1 MAGFNRR
8 DVIKLESRTKGIH
21 CFTKAYEYLLE
32 AKTPSISED
41 FKAAWPTVLNAIKQV
56 QRTGRAQEL
65 FITGKSVSYKNYEPQ
80 GDIKMKVTV
89 KQHEGED
96 EGAVYSRTTS
106 NALSEPVNHG
116 IINVERF
123 INPDA
128 IFRDFYDRLSKAMGD
143 TEKVS
148 ALKKGLMNKLKRYGA
163 PASWLKIVQRYVDT
177 LIDKSGSNVS
187 FVDMIIRT
195 IAGFRIDA
203 DNLDDAIRM
212 LDIKLAQEGVL
223 ARGEIK
229 IYTRPGISDTEYKS
243 IFIHELTHAF
253 DPKAHL
259 PHRTRDKNDKKGSE
273 YYSIDPLELD
283 ASLNQFGTIAKELP
297 DEFNSAVKNIIKR
310 GQIGDYTSREFD
322 KLISKYKGRVNEST
336 LLLYQENLYHLYTRI
351 KKLSDEAK
359 VGLNLFRTRDGSIDK
374 SQNKFFLKLMN
385 ILDDP
390 KEAMNRSLQD
400 RLSSYKDSKKRN
412 ESQGFENSPIPPAP
426 VTPAP
431 APPAPA
437 PPAPAPSASA
447 PSNNAT
453 PGAVDDSLL
462 QEVLRETFGATN
474 GAYNYGRMAYGD
486 RRITPQN
493 SAFKPYPEVLAMCKN
508 IIQRGVAGLS
518 AAEAKQVVYL
528 VAFIMVQKGS
538 NLAFHLGR
546 LLNLKTIAR
555 VDGGLFA
562 RFVKVAIE
570 MEF

>member
-1 MAGFNRR
+1 MAGFNKR
-8 DVIKLESRTKGIH
+8 DVIRLESRTKGIH

-412 ESQGFENSPIPPAP
+412 ESQGFGNSPNP
-426 VTPAP
+426 PAP
-431 APPAPA
+431 APPAPVTSV
-437 PPAPAPSASA
+437 PAPSASA
-447 PSNNAT
+447 PSNKAT
-453 PGAVDDSLL
+453 PGTVDDSLL
-462 QEVLRETFGATN
+462 QEVLRDTFGPTG
-474 GAYNYGRMAYGD
+474 GAYNLARMWYGD
-486 RRITPQN
+486 KRITSQN
-493 SAFKPYPEVLAMCKN
+493 RSLKEYPEVVAMCKK

-518 AAEAKQVVYL
+518 TAEASQAVYL
-528 VAFIMVQKGS
+528 VAFLITQKTSSLSYSLSILMNYKNIVMIDDG
-538 NLAFHLGR
+538 
-546 LLNLKTIAR
+546 LL
-555 VDGGLFA
+555 A

>member
-1 MAGFNRR
+1 
-8 DVIKLESRTKGIH
+8 
-21 CFTKAYEYLLE
+21 
-32 AKTPSISED
+32 
-41 FKAAWPTVLNAIKQV
+41 
-56 QRTGRAQEL
+56 
-65 FITGKSVSYKNYEPQ
+65 
-80 GDIKMKVTV
+80 
-89 KQHEGED
+89 
-96 EGAVYSRTTS
+96 
-106 NALSEPVNHG
+106 
-116 IINVERF
+116 
-123 INPDA
+123 
-128 IFRDFYDRLSKAMGD
+128 
-143 TEKVS
+143 
-148 ALKKGLMNKLKRYGA
+148 
-163 PASWLKIVQRYVDT
+163 
-177 LIDKSGSNVS
+177 
-187 FVDMIIRT
+187 
-195 IAGFRIDA
+195 
-203 DNLDDAIRM
+203 M

-310 GQIGDYTSREFD
+310 GQIGKYTSREFD
-322 KLISKYKGRVNEST
+322 KLISKYKGRVDEST

-412 ESQGFENSPIPPAP
+412 ESQGLGNSPN
-426 VTPAP
+426 
-431 APPAPA
+431 PPAPA
-437 PPAPAPSASA
+437 PPAPVTSA
-447 PSNNAT
+447 PAPAAPATSNKAT

-462 QEVLRETFGATN
+462 QEVLRETFGQTN
-474 GAYNYGRMAYGD
+474 GAYNYGKMAYGD

-518 AAEAKQVVYL
+518 AAETKQVVYL
-528 VAFIMVQKGS
+528 VAFIMVQKVS
-538 NLAFHLGR
+538 SLAFHLGR

-555 VDGGLFA
+555 VDGELFA
-562 RFVKVAIE
+562 RLVKVAIE

>member
-8 DVIKLESRTKGIH
+8 DVIRLESRTKGIH
-21 CFTKAYEYLLE
+21 CFTKAYECLLE

-41 FKAAWPTVLNAIKQV
+41 FKAAWPKVLDAIKQV

-65 FITGKSVSYKNYEPQ
+65 FITGKSVSYKNYVPQ

-143 TEKVS
+143 TEKIS

-177 LIDKSGSNVS
+177 LVDKSGSNVS

-336 LLLYQENLYHLYTRI
+336 LLLYQENLYHLYTGI

-412 ESQGFENSPIPPAP
+412 ESQGFGNSPNP
-426 VTPAP
+426 PAP
-431 APPAPA
+431 APPAPVTSA
-437 PPAPAPSASA
+437 PVTSAPAPSASA
-447 PSNNAT
+447 PSNKAT

-462 QEVLRETFGATN
+462 QEVLRDTFGPTG
-474 GAYNYGRMAYGD
+474 GAYNLARMWYGD
-486 RRITPQN
+486 KRITSQN
-493 SAFKPYPEVLAMCKN
+493 RYLKGYPEVVAMCKK

-518 AAEAKQVVYL
+518 TAEASQAVYL
-528 VAFIMVQKGS
+528 VALLITQKSSSFSHSLSILMNSKNIVMIDDGL
-538 NLAFHLGR
+538 LAR
-546 LLNLKTIAR
+546 LL
-555 VDGGLFA
+555 
-562 RFVKVAIE
+562 KVAIE